1 MPRMERNDMIEM
13 LHENHVDFLSLQFTD
28 IPGSF
33 KNVTVTAD
41 QIGKALNNQCMFDG
55 SSMEGFVRIQESDMY
70 LQPDPETFLIYPWS
84 TQSGRAARMIC
95 EIIGPDGTPY
105 SGDPRCVLKR
115 TLKRAADQGFTFY
128 IGTECEFY
136 LFQTDELGHP
146 TTETNDTAG
155 YFDLGPSDQ
164 GENARRDICLN
175 LEQMGFEIKASH
187 HEAAFGQHEI
197 DFKEAEALTAA
208 DHFLTFKMVVKSCA
222 NENGLYA
229 TFMPK
234 PVFGRAGSGMSI
246 NIALFRDGR
255 NAFYD
260 ASSENGLSRT
270 ALNFIGGMLL
280 HIRSLCAVTN
290 PLVNSYKR
298 LIPGGEEAPS
308 LVGWSFNQKGT
319 LIRVPSPLG
328 LDSRVALRSPD
339 PTCNP
344 YLSFALLLSAGMDGI
359 SRDLLPPEPVVSM
372 KKPGTTIANSEM
384 LPADLGEAIRLMKKD
399 SFVQE
404 VLGELVFHK
413 YVEAKEQE
421 WRQYSTSVTDWELR
435 RYLNRL

>member
-1 MPRMERNDMIEM
+1 MEKNDIIRV
-13 LHENHVDFLSLQFTD
+13 LNENHTDFLSLQFTD

-33 KNVTVTAD
+33 KNVTVSAD
-41 QIGKALNNQCMFDG
+41 QIEKAFHNKCMFDG

-70 LQPDPETFLIYPWS
+70 LHPDPDTFLIYPWN
-84 TQSGRAARMIC
+84 TQSGQAARLIC
-95 EIIGPDGTPY
+95 EITLPDGTPY
-105 SGDPRCVLKR
+105 AGDPRHVLKR
-115 TLKRAADQGFTFY
+115 ALKKAAGQGFTFY
-128 IGTECEFY
+128 VGTECEFY

-175 LEQMGFEIKASH
+175 LEQMGYEIEASH

-197 DFKEAEALTAA
+197 DFKYAEALTAA
-208 DHFLTFKMVVKSCA
+208 DRFVTFKMVVKSCA

-234 PVFGRAGSGMSI
+234 PVFGRAGSGMHI
-246 NIALFRDGR
+246 NLSLFRDGQ

-260 ASSENGLSRT
+260 ESSQNGLSHI
-270 ALNFIGGMLL
+270 ALNFIAGLLL
-280 HIRSLCAVTN
+280 HIKSICAVTN

-298 LIPGGEEAPS
+298 MIPGGEEAPS
-308 LVGWSFNQKGT
+308 LVGWSSNRRGT
-319 LIRVPSPLG
+319 LIRLPA
-328 LDSRVALRSPD
+328 SRGKSTRIDLRSPD

-359 SRDLLPPEPVVSM
+359 NRDLLPPPS
-372 KKPGTTIANSEM
+372 IASGESFEDIQKNTDV
-384 LPADLGEAIRLMKKD
+384 LPADLGEAVQYMKSD
-399 SFVQE
+399 PFVKE
-404 VLGELVFHK
+404 VLGDLVFHK
-413 YVEAKEQE
+413 YVEAKEEE
-421 WRQYSTSVTDWELR
+421 WRQYSTSVTEWELR

>member
-1 MPRMERNDMIEM
+1 MPRIEKNDMIQM
-13 LHENHVDFLSLQFTD
+13 LRENHVDFLNLQFTD
-28 IPGSF
+28 IPGSL

-41 QIGKALNNQCMFDG
+41 QIEKALDNQCMFDG

-70 LQPDPETFLIYPWS
+70 LQPDPDTFLIYPWS

-95 EIIGPDGTPY
+95 EIVMPDGTPY
-105 SGDPRCVLKR
+105 AGDPRCVLKR

-175 LEQMGFEIKASH
+175 LEQMGFEIEASH
-187 HEAAFGQHEI
+187 HEAAYGQHEI
-197 DFKEAEALTAA
+197 DFKNGEALTAA

-234 PVFGRAGSGMSI
+234 PVFGRAGSGMCI
-246 NIALFRDGR
+246 NISLFRDGR

-260 ASSENGLSRT
+260 ASAENGLSHI
-270 ALNFIGGMLL
+270 ALNFIAGMLS
-280 HIRSLCAVTN
+280 HVKSICAVTN

-308 LVGWSFNQKGT
+308 LLGWSSNQRGT
-319 LIRVPSPLG
+319 LIRVPASLG
-328 LDSRVALRSPD
+328 LGSRIDLRSPD

-359 SRDLLPPEPVVSM
+359 RRDLLPPPSLASAHPSEE
-372 KKPGTTIANSEM
+372 TAENSDT
-384 LPADLGEAIRLMKKD
+384 LPADLGEAVQLMKSD
-399 SFVQE
+399 PFVKK
-404 VLGELVFHK
+404 VLGDFVFHK
-413 YVEAKEQE
+413 YVEAKEEE
-421 WRQYSTSVTDWELR
+421 WRLYSTSVTEWELR

>member
-1 MPRMERNDMIEM
+1 MEKNDMIRV
-13 LHENHVDFLSLQFTD
+13 LNENHTDFLSLQFTD

-33 KNVTVTAD
+33 KNVTISAD
-41 QIGKALNNQCMFDG
+41 QIEKAFNNKCMFDG

-70 LQPDPETFLIYPWS
+70 LHPDPDTFLIYPWN
-84 TQSGRAARMIC
+84 TQSGQAARLIC
-95 EIIGPDGTPY
+95 EIALPDGTPY
-105 SGDPRCVLKR
+105 AGDPRHVLKR
-115 TLKRAADQGFTFY
+115 ALKKAADQGFTFFV
-128 IGTECEFY
+128 GTECEFY

-155 YFDLGPSDQ
+155 YFDLGPLDQ

-175 LEQMGFEIKASH
+175 LEQMGYEIEASH

-197 DFKEAEALTAA
+197 DFKYAEALTAA
-208 DHFLTFKMVVKSCA
+208 DRFVTFKMVVKSCA

-234 PVFGRAGSGMSI
+234 PVYGRAGSGMHI
-246 NIALFRDGR
+246 NLSLFRDGQ

-260 ASSENGLSRT
+260 ESSQNGLSHI
-270 ALNFIGGMLL
+270 ALNFIAGLLL
-280 HIRSLCAVTN
+280 HIKSICAVTN

-298 LIPGGEEAPS
+298 IIPGGEEAPS
-308 LVGWSFNQKGT
+308 LVGWSANRRGT
-319 LIRVPSPLG
+319 LIRLPA
-328 LDSRVALRSPD
+328 SRGKSTRIDLRNPD

-359 SRDLLPPEPVVSM
+359 NRDLLPPPS
-372 KKPGTTIANSEM
+372 IASGESFEEIQKNTDV
-384 LPADLGEAIRLMKKD
+384 LPADLGEAVQFMKSD
-399 SFVQE
+399 PFVKE
-404 VLGELVFHK
+404 VLGDLVFHK
-413 YVEAKEQE
+413 YVEAKEEE
-421 WRQYSTSVTDWELR
+421 WRQYSTSVTEWELR

>member
-1 MPRMERNDMIEM
+1 MPCMGRNDMIQM
-13 LHENHVDFLSLQFTD
+13 LHDNHVDFLSLQFTD

-41 QIGKALNNQCMFDG
+41 QIEKALNNQCMFDG

-84 TQSGRAARMIC
+84 TQSGRAARLIC

-105 SGDPRCVLKR
+105 PGDPRCVLKK

-155 YFDLGPSDQ
+155 YFDLGPADQ
-164 GENARRDICLN
+164 GENARRDICLD
-175 LEQMGFEIKASH
+175 LEQMEFEIEASH
-187 HEAAFGQHEI
+187 HEAAYGQHEI

-234 PVFGRAGSGMSI
+234 PVFSRAGSGMCI
-246 NIALFRDGR
+246 NISLFRNGR

-270 ALNFIGGMLL
+270 ALNFIAGLLL
-280 HIRSLCAVTN
+280 HIRSICAVTN

-298 LIPGGEEAPS
+298 LIPGGEGAPS
-308 LVGWSFNQKGT
+308 LVGWSFHHRGT

-328 LDSRVALRSPD
+328 PDSRVDLRSPD

-359 SRDLLPPEPVVSM
+359 DRDLLPPPSVVSM
-372 KKPGTTIANSEM
+372 HLPEAIPADSEM
-384 LPADLGEAIRLMKKD
+384 LPADLGDAVRMMKED
-399 SFVQE
+399 PFVKK
-404 VLGELVFHK
+404 VLGDLVFHK
-413 YVEAKEQE
+413 YVEAKEEE
-421 WRQYSTSVTDWELR
+421 WRQYSTAVTDWELH
-435 RYLNRL
+435 RYLDRL